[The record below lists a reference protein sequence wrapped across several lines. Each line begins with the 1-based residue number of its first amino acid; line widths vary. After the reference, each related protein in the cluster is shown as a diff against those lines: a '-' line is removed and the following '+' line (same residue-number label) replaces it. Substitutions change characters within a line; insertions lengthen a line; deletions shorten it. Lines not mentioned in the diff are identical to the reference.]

1 MAGYLG
7 WFIGVVVVVG
17 NSITMTLCDCLDKD
31 AMLKRVT
38 NSGIVMISC
47 CARDCGLCLWFES

>member
-47 CARDCGLCLWFES
+47 CARDCGLCL